1 MSKKNKMKIS
11 EDQMKKCNAII
22 HGASAAAGSAGTGL
36 AQIPLSDNA
45 VITPIQIGMII
56 ALGQVFEQKI
66 SKSTATAI
74 LSGMTASFVGRGIS
88 QILVGWIPGVGN
100 VINTATAAGVTEA
113 VGWIAVDKF
122 SKNQY
127 IYSSQKSEVDGSDTV
142 NEERERVEES
152 KYDEHKQR
160 ADDFISGKKNK
171 KINHDEYYQL
181 LNDIEK
187 ALNNLPDG
195 TPLKDMYN
203 KLYDE
208 LFEVR

>member
-1 MSKKNKMKIS
+1 MSKKNEMKIS
-11 EDQMKKCNAII
+11 EDQMKKCNVII
-22 HGASAAAGSAGTGL
+22 HGASAAAGGAGTGM

-56 ALGQVFEQKI
+56 ALGQVFDQKI

-100 VINTATAAGVTEA
+100 AINTATAAGVTEA
-113 VGWIAVDKF
+113 VGWIVVDKF

-127 IYSSQKSEVDGSDTV
+127 MDLIQKREVDVSDTV
-142 NEERERVEES
+142 NEEEKRAEEN
-152 KYDEHKQR
+152 KFDEYKQR
-160 ADDFISGKKNK
+160 ADEFISGRKNK
-171 KINHDEYYQL
+171 KTNRDEFYQL

-187 ALNNLPDG
+187 VLDNLPDG
-195 TPLKDMYN
+195 DPLKDMYD
-203 KLYDE
+203 KLY
-208 LFEVR
+208 